1 MKRNLVAILALL
13 ITVSTAL
20 LLNTAYSFTDGAVG
34 YSGNP
39 ATHSG
44 ATCTNCHSGGV
55 VPNVALVGPTN
66 VTAGSTNNFTL
77 VIGVAQALGSLDV
90 SVTNGTLTAT
100 EAETEVRSGELV
112 HTTPRPVNELGTVE
126 FGFNWT
132 APLTQ
137 GNVTMYAAGNSVNG
151 NDNDS
156 GDNAN
161 KTELIIAVLAPTTT
175 ATNTTTTTTNTT
187 TTTITNTTTTT
198 TNTTTTTTTTQT
210 NTTTPL
216 ANTTTVTVTS
226 TVTSPPTTVT
236 TTENVTRTTTATTTL
251 TQPGQTTTIT
261 TTVTSAP
268 TTVTVTTT
276 VSAPVTTVTTTRTVT
291 QTTTATTTVTQAAS
305 TTTSTKTVTSTT
317 TSTKTVT
324 KTTTTTI
331 HDHGKT
337 LYKNLCGFC
346 HGLDARGGVVHES
359 VVGAS
364 AGEIKEAIQEEHKMK
379 FLKFLSNNAINEISS
394 YLKSLEDP

>member
-1 MKRNLVAILALL
+1 MGRNLVAILALL

-20 LLNTAYSFTDGAVG
+20 LLNTAYSFTNGAVG

-39 ATHSG
+39 STLSG
-44 ATCTNCHSGGV
+44 AICTNCHSGGV
-55 VPNVALVGPTN
+55 VPAVTLVGPTN
-66 VTAGSTNNFTL
+66 VTAGSTSNYTL
-77 VIGVAQALGSLDV
+77 VIGVAQAFGSLDV
-90 SVTNGTLTAT
+90 SVTAGTLNAT
-100 EAETEVRSGELV
+100 QNGTEVRSGELV
-112 HTTPRPVNELGTVE
+112 QTTARPVNQFGTVE

-132 APLTQ
+132 APMTL

-151 NDNDS
+151 NDDDT

-161 KTELIIAVLAPTTT
+161 KTQLIIVVQAPTTT
-175 ATNTTTTTTNTT
+175 T
-187 TTTITNTTTTT
+187 TNTTTTT
-198 TNTTTTTTTTQT
+198 TNTTTTTTTTTNTTTTTTQT

-216 ANTTTVTVTS
+216 ANATTVTVTS
-226 TVTSPPTTVT
+226 TVTSPPITVT
-236 TTENVTRTTTATTTL
+236 TTANVTLTTTATTTL
-251 TQPGQTTTIT
+251 TQPANTTTTTIT
-261 TTVTSAP
+261 TTVTSSP

-276 VSAPVTTVTTTRTVT
+276 VSSPVTTVTTTRTVT
-291 QTTTATTTVTQAAS
+291 QTTTATTTVTQPAS

-317 TSTKTVT
+317 TQTRTVT
-324 KTTTTTI
+324 KTTTTTTTV

-359 VVGAS
+359 VVGTS

-379 FLKFLSNNAINEISS
+379 FLKFLSDNAIKEISS

>member
-1 MKRNLVAILALL
+1 MRRNLVAILALL
-13 ITVSTAL
+13 ITLSTAL
-20 LLNTAYSFTDGAVG
+20 LLNTAYSFTNGAVG

-39 ATHSG
+39 DTNSG
-44 ATCTNCHSGGV
+44 AICTNCHSGGV
-55 VPNVALVGPTN
+55 VPTVTLAGPTN
-66 VTAGSTNNFTL
+66 VTAGSTNNYTL
-77 VIGVAQALGSLDV
+77 VIGVAQTFGSLDV
-90 SVTNGTLTAT
+90 SVTEGTLTAT
-100 EAETEVRSGELV
+100 QNGTEIRSGELV
-112 HTTPRPVNELGTVE
+112 HTAARPVNQFGTVE

-132 APLTQ
+132 APLTP

-151 NDNDS
+151 NDDDN

-161 KTELIIAVLAPTTT
+161 KTELIITVLAPTTT
-175 ATNTTTTTTNTT
+175 T
-187 TTTITNTTTTT
+187 TNTTTTT
-198 TNTTTTTTTTQT
+198 TNTTTTTTTTTTTNTTTTTTQT

-216 ANTTTVTVTS
+216 ANATTVTVTS

-236 TTENVTRTTTATTTL
+236 TTANVTLTTTATTTL

-268 TTVTVTTT
+268 TTVTVTTI
-276 VSAPVTTVTTTRTVT
+276 VTSPATTITTTRTVT
-291 QTTTATTTVTQAAS
+291 QTTTATTTVTQPAS

-317 TSTKTVT
+317 TSTRTVT
-324 KTTTTTI
+324 KTTTTTKTI

-379 FLKFLSNNAINEISS
+379 FLKFLSNNAIDEISS

>member
-132 APLTQ
+132 APLTP

-175 ATNTTTTTTNTT
+175 TTNTTTTTTNTT

-198 TNTTTTTTTTQT
+198 TNTTTTTT

-236 TTENVTRTTTATTTL
+236 TTENVTLTTTATTTL

-379 FLKFLSNNAINEISS
+379 FLKFLSNNAIDEISS